1 MSHVE
6 FFSSKKKNDS
16 NIELNKILG
25 LSDKDFKATVME
37 IFNKKLQIIQKRKER
52 KISAKKKENL
62 NNIEEPN
69 ESFKTKKM
77 LKQKCKKLAGQAQGK
92 SRDDKGQK
100 SMNLIINNFPNQI
113 ISNQNSQIKI
123 ISQI

>member
-77 LKQKCKKLAGQAQGK
+77 LKQKCKKLAGQAQQYSG
-92 SRDDKGQK
+92 DDRG
-100 SMNLIINNFPNQI
+100 
-113 ISNQNSQIKI
+113 
-123 ISQI
+123 